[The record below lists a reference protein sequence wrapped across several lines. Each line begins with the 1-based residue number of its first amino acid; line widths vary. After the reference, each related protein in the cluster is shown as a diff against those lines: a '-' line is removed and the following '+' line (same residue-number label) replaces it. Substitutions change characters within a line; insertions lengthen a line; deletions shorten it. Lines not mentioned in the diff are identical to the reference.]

1 MLRQE
6 YLLENIFTVDFYMPE
21 ARLVFEVNGKTHF
34 YPMTYRQ
41 SNATKYKS
49 KLLRQFGQGSHRMVG
64 SDRNFHMINLNT

>member
-49 KLLRQFGQGSHRMVG
+49 KLLR
-64 SDRNFHMINLNT
+64 